1 MLFNHVRRQQA
12 WTLKMVRM
20 TKLEGGAKSF
30 WPMTKRRCNIQY
42 MYFFFFNLGIMMHTS
57 FSWRDSRFCIWSC
70 TQKET
75 KIIVKGEKK
84 KSAHY
89 LTAGHL
95 LDETSII
102 VGLLQK
108 LLESYR
114 NYWKASSQLLDAM
127 WLSNWHDGWSI
138 PRPIKVERVGHV
150 AVWLQIVNR
159 PLSHS
164 DRPSVGTVFVL
175 PLLGYCRY
183 TVMQHHGL
191 DQRGAAIHLNKSRY
205 QTQSYILFS
214 PMGIA
219 CLDHTPK
226 KAF

>member
-1 MLFNHVRRQQA
+1 
-12 WTLKMVRM
+12 
-20 TKLEGGAKSF
+20 
-30 WPMTKRRCNIQY
+30 
-42 MYFFFFNLGIMMHTS
+42 MHTS

-84 KSAHY
+84 KICSLSHSWPF
-89 LTAGHL
+89 AGWNKHHCG
-95 LDETSII
+95 I
-102 VGLLQK
+102 VTEIDGKLQK
-108 LLESYR
+108 LLEGVLPTPRCYVTI
-114 NYWKASSQLLDAM
+114 QLAW
-127 WLSNWHDGWSI
+127 WLKHTETYKG
-138 PRPIKVERVGHV
+138 RACRT

-191 DQRGAAIHLNKSRY
+191 DQRGASIHLNKSRY
-205 QTQSYILFS
+205 QTQSWILFS